1 MYAMD
6 ISKHIAH
13 RCDTETLAAAQL
25 HTPGNLS
32 CYCQE
37 ERGGGEE
44 AGAVST
50 YLHLTDPLPTHLA
63 CGK

>member
-6 ISKHIAH
+6 ISKQNAH

-25 HTPGNLS
+25 HTPGNLRY
-32 CYCQE
+32 YCQE
-37 ERGGGEE
+37 EREGE
-44 AGAVST
+44 AGAST
-50 YLHLTDPLPTHLA
+50 YLHLTDPLPAHLA